1 MGSHVKDDGKAPI
14 CGSRQGQRSSA
25 PRPLLYAHL
34 DRKRLYI
41 SNGIGQ
47 CGKAT
52 GCCSH
57 NSRCSGLACSLASW
71 RAERP
76 AKKKAPPERGLGLGI
91 TKQSALCQLD
101 AALVWRSPKR
111 EPARGWPRR
120 ALGSSSLSFRTV
132 KNEGSALETHGSA
145 EGVPAALILA
155 ANSLQTPPSPPRA
168 SRHI

>member
-34 DRKRLYI
+34 DRKRLCI

-101 AALVWRSPKR
+101 VALVWRSPKR
-111 EPARGWPRR
+111 KPRPKAARCKETR
-120 ALGSSSLSFRTV
+120 SMD
-132 KNEGSALETHGSA
+132 EGSAAKTLRARQGFLGS
-145 EGVPAALILA
+145 VRDFALFGLV
-155 ANSLQTPPSPPRA
+155 LMLHPL
-168 SRHI
+168 HLLGKY